1 MAISYSVEN
10 EASATECTEAEVKKK
25 PENEQKILND
35 DDATKA
41 AEKTQEDANPDKDD
55 KPDLSESVYEID
67 EGVKEV
73 VGIAAAATAAIAAVG
88 TFAINKATHKGA
100 TATKKTLKYVVGGM
114 DKLRTKQL
122 KSIESILRSSK
133 DFSVKPA
140 DFEFSKKYAAENRA
154 TVAEVKKLLDELRSK
169 YIVNSDDAKLAVS
182 ANYSSDE
189 LKEMVAET
197 REIEEYTKKLN
208 ALEEKLDAGK
218 PPKSDASTAKNISK
232 TELLSV
238 YREIEKEISDG
249 AASAKSYLEAFDA
262 ANYSEVVGTST
273 TGSNTYSFSMSS
285 GISLDSYTSSKTE
298 VRKTPNSV
306 FVNKANAL
314 AEAYNVANLCYQH
327 YVWNA
332 LYYLKTSTNTLLSGR
347 HLSEDATPEDKLTLA
362 KALVEEVQCE
372 QEFTKL
378 LEEGAV
384 EMCLDEDYVKKEL
397 RKEAILN
404 GKLMKEAKAHSKAA
418 KKAVKASDIDKAI
431 EEQEAY
437 VNILKQLLEEC
448 NDIKDDSKM
457 VLVTNAVI
465 TGLLAGLASMMIG
478 INPVVWHA
486 GKRFAPKLAAGDMDF
501 NSEEDAEAAYGA
513 IKKHFGDKV
522 GKIELAANTVVGI
535 VAAIVAGKLKY
546 DKQILKY
553 GADVGKGFK
562 LGVPKSRIEAQQRLR
577 RMVRLAEQLLREYKD
592 IKRIESK
599 G

>member
-25 PENEQKILND
+25 PENEKQILND

-55 KPDLSESVYEID
+55 EPDLSESVYEID

-73 VGIAAAATAAIAAVG
+73 VGIAAAATAAVG
-88 TFAINKATHKGA
+88 TISALSINSARHKGDKA
-100 TATKKTLKYVVGGM
+100 VKSAIGYISSGYDSYKKRHLKKIGDILSSNKEFQVSKTAL
-114 DKLRTKQL
+114 
-122 KSIESILRSSK
+122 
-133 DFSVKPA
+133 
-140 DFEFSKKYAAENRA
+140 EFSKDYVRKHKADISEAF
-154 TVAEVKKLLDELRSK
+154 KILDEAKSK
-169 YIVNSDDAKLAVS
+169 YLTRVSDAQIATNATMSEESLHKIANDTESIVALTGKANAV
-182 ANYSSDE
+182 
-189 LKEMVAET
+189 K
-197 REIEEYTKKLN
+197 
-208 ALEEKLDAGK
+208 EKLGVK
-218 PPKSDASTAKNISK
+218 LPKAKGDFFIIKNTDLIK
-232 TELLSV
+232 I
-238 YREIEKEISDG
+238 YREIEGVLDDG
-249 AASAKSYLEAFDA
+249 ADSIKEFFRTAEAYE
-262 ANYSEVVGTST
+262 YSETDVTST
-273 TGSNTYSFSMSS
+273 TNNYGNTVDAEGNVSVTHTQ
-285 GISLDSYTSSKTE
+285 GKVET
-298 VRKTPNSV
+298 RRTPNSV
-306 FVNKANAL
+306 FKKKVDALLSLYSAVN
-314 AEAYNVANLCYQH
+314 ECYVAYVRNS
-327 YVWNA
+327 
-332 LYYLKTSTNTLLSGR
+332 LYYLSTAKNSIFKKTTI
-347 HLSEDATPEDKLTLA
+347 SEDATPEDKLALA

-465 TGLLAGLASMMIG
+465 TGLLAGLASMMIC

-501 NSEEDAEAAYGA
+501 NSDEDADAAYGA

-522 GKIELAANTVVGI
+522 GKIELAANTVAGI